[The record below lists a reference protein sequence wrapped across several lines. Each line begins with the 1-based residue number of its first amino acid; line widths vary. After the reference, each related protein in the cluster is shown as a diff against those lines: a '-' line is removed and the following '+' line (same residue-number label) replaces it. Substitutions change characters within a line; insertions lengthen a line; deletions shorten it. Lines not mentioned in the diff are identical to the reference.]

1 MNRKAIKDT
10 VKKEVS
16 YKQSYK
22 CKSCSLLLPPSFQID
37 HIIPWSLCHDDSEEN
52 LQALCANCH
61 SIKTQREALRIIQ
74 YKKLLNDCPNNCS
87 LCWFCVET
95 SPSDTEHTCD
105 KVLKDISKLKQNQ
118 EKILS
123 SVEELFEKYKY
134 VKKKS
139 DEPITTTLHIKILL
153 YNNTIHVDNVIVKFT
168 EALDIDHIVEAVFLA
183 TRTKKK
189 SHTYETIVIEIE
201 VPREDKDDVAMEEC
215 IAYIDNS
222 DIVERLPPRIFKH
235 DQIVI
240 VYV

>member
-22 CKSCSLLLPPSFQID
+22 CKSCSLLLPPTFQID

-95 SPSDTEHTCD
+95 SSSDTEHTCE

-134 VKKKS
+134 VKKTT
-139 DEPITTTLHIKILL
+139 DETTTTTTLHIKILL

-168 EALDIDHIVEAVFLA
+168 DELDISHIVEAVFLA

-189 SHTYETIVIEIE
+189 SLIYETIVIEIE
-201 VPREDKDDVAMEEC
+201 VPERDDEAMEQC

-222 DIVERLPPRIFKH
+222 DIIERLPPRIFKSDH
-235 DQIVI
+235 IVI